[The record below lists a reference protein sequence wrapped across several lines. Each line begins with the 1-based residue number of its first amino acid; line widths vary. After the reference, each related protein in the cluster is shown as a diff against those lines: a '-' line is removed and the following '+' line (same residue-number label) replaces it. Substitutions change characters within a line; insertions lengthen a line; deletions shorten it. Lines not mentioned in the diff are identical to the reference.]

1 MGIDRPIITLSSV
14 EYEGALSLPL
24 LKFIYFRP
32 PIDLTQYDALIIT
45 SKEAIKALSYLK
57 WQDMRVYCV
66 GAATAK
72 LVPNVAY
79 SQNSGG
85 AFELVE
91 YLKKNSIDERLLY
104 CRGEKV
110 SIDIASKLKI
120 DETVLYKSACVE
132 DKPKSKISSNS
143 TIIFS
148 SPSTVACFLKYY
160 KFESNFKA
168 VALGKTTALSLID
181 AKIPHVVSPSTTIS
195 SAIEYAKKL
204 G

>member
-1 MGIDRPIITLSSV
+1 MGIDRPIVTLSRI
-14 EYEGALSLPL
+14 EYEGALALPL
-24 LKFIYFRP
+24 LEFINFRP
-32 PIDLTQYDALIIT
+32 QIDLTQYDALIIT
-45 SKEAIKALSYLK
+45 SKEALKALSYLK

-91 YLKKNSIDERLLY
+91 YLKKNSINERLLY

-110 SIDIASKLKI
+110 SVDIASKLRI
-120 DETVLYKSACVE
+120 SETVLYKSACVE
-132 DKPKSKISSNS
+132 EKPKIKIVSNS

-148 SPSTVACFLKYY
+148 SPSTVDCFLKHY
-160 KFESNFKA
+160 KFESSFKA
-168 VALGKTTALSLID
+168 VALGKTTALSLNN

>member
-1 MGIDRPIITLSSV
+1 MGIKRPIVTLSNR

-24 LKFIYFRP
+24 LEFTYFRP

-66 GAATAK
+66 GEATAK

-91 YLKKNSIDERLLY
+91 YLKKNSINEKLLY
-104 CRGEKV
+104 CRGERV
-110 SIDIASKLKI
+110 SVNIASKLRV
-120 DETVLYKSACVE
+120 DETVLYKSSCVE
-132 DKPKSKISSNS
+132 DKPETKIASNS

-148 SPSTVACFLKYY
+148 SPSTVSCFLKYY
-160 KFESNFKA
+160 KFESSFRA
-168 VALGKTTALSLID
+168 IALGKTTALSLID
-181 AKIPHVVSPSTTIS
+181 AKIPHIVSPSTTIL
-195 SAIEYAKKL
+195 SAIEYAKRWS
-204 G
+204 

>member
-1 MGIDRPIITLSSV
+1 MGIDRPIVTLSKI
-14 EYEGALSLPL
+14 EYEGAVSFPL

-32 PIDLTQYDALIIT
+32 EIDLTQYDALIIT

-57 WQDMRVYCV
+57 WQNIRVYCV
-66 GAATAK
+66 GNATAK

-85 AFELVE
+85 ALELVE

-110 SIDIASKLKI
+110 SVDIASKLKI
-120 DETVLYKSACVE
+120 DETILYKSICIE
-132 DKPKSKISSNS
+132 DKPKIKIAPNS

-148 SPSTVACFLKYY
+148 SPSTVDCFLKYY
-160 KFESNFKA
+160 KFESSFKA
-168 VALGKTTALSLID
+168 IALGKTTALSLIN
-181 AKIPHVVSPSTTIS
+181 AKIPHVISPSTTIS
-195 SAIEYAKKL
+195 SAIEFAKKL

>member
-1 MGIDRPIITLSSV
+1 MGINRPIVTLSKI

-24 LKFIYFRP
+24 LEFIYFRP
-32 PIDLTQYDALIIT
+32 AIDLTQYDALIIT

-57 WQDMRVYCV
+57 WQEMRVYCV

-91 YLKKNSIDERLLY
+91 YLKKNSINEKLLY

-110 SIDIASKLKI
+110 SVDIASKLKI
-120 DETVLYKSACVE
+120 NETVLYKSTCVE
-132 DKPKSKISSNS
+132 DKPKIKILPNS

-148 SPSTVACFLKYY
+148 SPSTVDCFLKYY
-160 KFESNFKA
+160 KFESSFKA
-168 VALGKTTALSLID
+168 IALGKTTALSLID
-181 AKIPHVVSPSTTIS
+181 AKIPHVISPSTTIS
-195 SAIEYAKKL
+195 SAIEYVKKL